1 MNTAF
6 QFVTIRKTLVAT
18 AIAAALL
25 AGCASTPVAPEGAA
39 EARLKLTRLQSDPAL
54 ADRAPLAIH
63 EAVAAVQ
70 IAEQPEADKALAA
83 HRVYL
88 ADRKVETAR
97 AEAETR
103 LAEDQRAALVAQRE
117 TARLNARTREADTAR
132 YQADVARADDAQQ
145 KRIATAAT
153 DQATA
158 AIAQGQEQQRIASA
172 ATDQATAAI
181 AEGQQQR
188 MMADTARDQAAA
200 AQMQNEQQRQDAD
213 SARIAAASAAATA
226 TATASDAAALAA
238 TLAATDAARQAAE
251 LQQQIDIL
259 QARPTDRGLVL
270 TLGDVLFIS
279 GHAELRA
286 GASGNLNK
294 LVSFLNRYPQRSA
307 VIEGYT
313 DSVGTEDYNQGL
325 SQRRADSV
333 RSYLIAQGVA
343 SSRLDATG
351 KGESHP
357 VADNASAEGRQ
368 QNRRVEVII
377 SNPAVALL

>member
-1 MNTAF
+1 MNTPF
-6 QFVTIRKTLVAT
+6 QFITIRKTLVAT

-25 AGCASTPVAPEGAA
+25 AGCASAPVAPEGAA
-39 EARLKLTRLQSDPAL
+39 EARLKLTRLQSDPML
-54 ADRAPLAIH
+54 ADKAPLAIH

-117 TARLNARTREADTAR
+117 SARLNARTQEANTAR

-145 KRIATAAT
+145 TLIATAAN
-153 DQATA
+153 
-158 AIAQGQEQQRIASA
+158 
-172 ATDQATAAI
+172 
-181 AEGQQQR
+181 
-188 MMADTARDQAAA
+188 DQAAA
-200 AQMQNEQQRQDAD
+200 AMAQSQEQRTIADAARERATEAQAQNEQQRQDAE
-213 SARIAAASAAATA
+213 SARIAAATAAAA
-226 TATASDAAALAA
+226 ASDAA
-238 TLAATDAARQAAE
+238 TLAATDATRQSAE
-251 LQQQIDIL
+251 LQRQIDIL

-270 TLGDVLFIS
+270 TLGDVLFVS
-279 GHAELRA
+279 GRSDLR
-286 GASGNLNK
+286 SGSSDNLNK
-294 LVSFLNRYPQRSA
+294 LVSFLNRYPERSA

-313 DSVGTEDYNQGL
+313 DSIGTEDYNQGL

-343 SSRLDATG
+343 SARLDASG